1 MLINEARF
9 TPLTIDIK
17 NQIKR
22 LINTFYKENV
32 EKRGK
37 LSNLTLDQSKQ
48 NVKKMIHQSKNQE
61 IKIGSIN
68 LGKALNREIPIFIK
82 ETGSGGSYQ
91 KENDDYNE
99 HIVIAFDTIFTNLDY
114 ILSTLAHE
122 VIHAIQKYKKMS
134 PRYSAV
140 SDKIETSN
148 SLTKEEDFSYYT
160 EPMEFEAQSSELAYN
175 IIRLYERK
183 GVNKEKVL
191 FVLDNVLKFP
201 KQKIHKFFNSFY
213 IRYLMNLPDEEQELL
228 MSYLREMFF
237 QKLEFLKVIA
247 EPANNKLENIKRSN
261 RYWKQFKQKLFNL
274 TQNLKRRFAKSKA
287 GLAVANRPALSSGA

>member
-22 LINTFYKENV
+22 LINKFYKENV

-68 LGKALNREIPIFIK
+68 LGKELNKEIPIFIK
-82 ETGSGGSYQ
+82 ETGTGGTYYEESDEHY
-91 KENDDYNE
+91 E
-99 HIVIAFDTIFTNLDY
+99 HIVIAFETIFTKLEY
-114 ILSTLAHE
+114 ILSILAHE
-122 VIHAIQKYKKMS
+122 IVHAIQKYKKVS
-134 PRYSAV
+134 RGYSAI
-140 SDKIETSN
+140 SDKMSN
-148 SLTKEEDFSYYT
+148 RSTLTNEENFSYYT
-160 EPMEFEAQSSELAYN
+160 EPAEFEAHSAELAYN
-175 IIRLYERK
+175 IIKFYESK
-183 GVNKEKVL
+183 KVDKEKVL
-191 FVLDNVLKFP
+191 FLLENILKFP
-201 KQKIHKFFNSFY
+201 KQKMHKFFNSFY
-213 IRYLMNLPDEEQELL
+213 IRYLMNLPDKEQELL

-237 QKLEFLKVIA
+237 LKLDFLKTIA
-247 EPANNKLENIKRSN
+247 QPPNNKLENIKRSN

-274 TQNLKRRFAKSKA
+274 TQNLKRRFSKSKA
-287 GLAVANRPALSSGA
+287 GLAAANRPALSSAS